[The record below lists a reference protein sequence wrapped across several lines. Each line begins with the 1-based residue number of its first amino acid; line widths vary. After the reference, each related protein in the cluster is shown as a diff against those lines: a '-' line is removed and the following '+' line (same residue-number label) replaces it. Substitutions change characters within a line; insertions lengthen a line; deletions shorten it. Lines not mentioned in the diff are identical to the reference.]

1 MAKYNSIIEAVHA
14 GADELIANGI
24 VPESVKTL
32 DVAGTMKGITAALL
46 NQVSSETKASLETA
60 YASADT
66 TIADQIAMLMDITN
80 DFVADANPLTALTVD
95 VEVSGSEDLLGK
107 YIGDLQDDV
116 EIDGRTIK
124 GKLNYVDGYI
134 GFSSN
139 TKEQSGHYL
148 VLHASVPNVTGYTIK
163 AFITQESTLDSD
175 GIIVIRIAEHNI
187 DKGVTFTV
195 TKEGYGP
202 ITKHYSFTGIKLLP
216 EVEGEGD

>member
-32 DVAGTMKGITAALL
+32 DAAATMKNIAAALL
-46 NQVSSETKASLETA
+46 NQTSAETKAALKAA
-60 YASADT
+60 YASSDT

-80 DFVADANPLTALTVD
+80 DFVTDANPLTALTVD

-107 YIGDLQDDV
+107 YISDLQEDV
-116 EIDGRTIK
+116 EIDGNVVK
-124 GKLNYVDGYI
+124 GKLNYVDGYTL
-134 GFSSN
+134 FSSN
-139 TKEQSGHYL
+139 PEQQSGHYL
-148 VLHASVPNVTGYTIK
+148 VLHASVPEVTGYTIK
-163 AFITQESTLDSD
+163 AFITQESTLDND
-175 GIIVIRIAEHNI
+175 GILIIRIADHNK

-202 ITKHYSFTGIKLLP
+202 ISKTYKFSGLKLLAA
-216 EVEGEGD
+216 EDDD